1 LVLGR
6 DPLVGVLA
14 LGIPF
19 GAITA
24 KVFAEIID
32 ETDPGPHDSLIAAG
46 AGRLQA
52 FCYGTL
58 PRIWGDLLAYA
69 FYRFDCALRSAVIL
83 GMIGVGGLGF
93 ELGTAFAGLDYERMW
108 TLILVLIVL
117 GLACDRWSASLRRP
131 GAAHE

>member
-1 LVLGR
+1 M
-6 DPLVGVLA
+6 LA

-32 ETDPGPHDSLIAAG
+32 ETDPGPHDSLIAVG

-83 GMIGVGGLGF
+83 GMIGVEG
-93 ELGTAFAGLDYERMW
+93 
-108 TLILVLIVL
+108 
-117 GLACDRWSASLRRP
+117 SASSSRHRLRRP
-131 GAAHE
+131 DQNACGP